1 MVTLQRKA
9 IKICERTIDMT
20 FLFSSFFSDFCP
32 ISRNLCLLLAAD
44 TTPSNILFWTI
55 FFHAYAFQLS
65 LTTEYRCAQQTNTMV
80 SDIQSSLFKVAIHP
94 HFHRHGFLY
103 GVQKKKRLLANWKN
117 HRFVCNLSIQSTID
131 TFASHKPLPSFA
143 HPPIHPILI
152 H

>member
-1 MVTLQRKA
+1 
-9 IKICERTIDMT
+9 MT

-103 GVQKKKRLLANWKN
+103 GVQKKKDSLQIGKTTDLSAICRFKAQLILSPLINHSPRSHTHPSTQSSFIRSDILA
-117 HRFVCNLSIQSTID
+117 LT
-131 TFASHKPLPSFA
+131 
-143 HPPIHPILI
+143 
-152 H
+152 